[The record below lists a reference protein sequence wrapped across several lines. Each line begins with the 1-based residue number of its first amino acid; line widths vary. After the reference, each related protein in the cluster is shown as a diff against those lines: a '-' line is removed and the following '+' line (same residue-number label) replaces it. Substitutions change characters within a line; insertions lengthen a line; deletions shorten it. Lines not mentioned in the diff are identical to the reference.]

1 MNRTEHDEPGEHR
14 SVNGPVLVT
23 GAAGFAGSHVVEAL
37 GGREHVVG
45 WMHHAPPPQEVAQL
59 AEWQRVDLLNLA
71 EVREAIARLKPSAVI
86 HCAGAPNV
94 AHSWRDTVT
103 PLSANVLATH
113 HLFDALHR
121 TGTPCRVVV
130 PGSATVYAGSSAPLT
145 EESPVAPSNPYAV
158 SKLAQEQLALRAA
171 REDGVEV
178 IVTRSFNHTGPRQSA
193 AFAAPNMARQIA
205 MIEAGL
211 AEPVIKTGNLDAQR
225 DFTDVRDMAGAYIAL
240 LRHGAA
246 TTLYNIASGTARV
259 MRSVLDALRAR
270 ARVHVRVETDPGLM
284 RPSDT
289 PIVLGDATRLRRET
303 GWQPKIS
310 FDQTLDDLLN
320 YWRGVT
326 IA

>member
-1 MNRTEHDEPGEHR
+1 
-14 SVNGPVLVT
+14 VNGLVLVT

-37 GGREHVVG
+37 GGREEVVG
-45 WMHHAPPPQEVAQL
+45 WTHHTPPPQETTQL
-59 AEWQRVDLLNLA
+59 ASWRRVDLLNRA
-71 EVREAIARLKPSAVI
+71 EVRNEIARLKPSAVI

-94 AHSWRDTVT
+94 TDSWRDTVT

-113 HLFDALHR
+113 HLFDALRR

-130 PGSATVYAGSSAPLT
+130 PGSATVYAASTAALT

-158 SKLAQEQLALRAA
+158 SKLAQEQLAFRAA

-193 AFAAPNMARQIA
+193 DFAAPNMARQIA
-205 MIEAGL
+205 LIEAGV
-211 AEPVIKTGNLDAQR
+211 AEPVIKTGNLDALR
-225 DFTDVRDMAGAYIAL
+225 DFTDVRDIARAYIVL
-240 LRHGAA
+240 LRHGA
-246 TTLYNIASGTARV
+246 TSTLYNVASGTTRV
-259 MRSVLDALRAR
+259 MRSVLDALVAR
-270 ARVHVRVETDPGLM
+270 ARVNVRVEADPGLM

-289 PIVLGDATRLRRET
+289 PIMLGDATRLRRET
-303 GWQPKIS
+303 GWQPEIP
-310 FDQTLDDLLN
+310 FDRTLDDLLN